1 MYTVTKSDKTLR
13 GTINLTASKSESN
26 RALIIQALCK
36 DAFEIKNL
44 ATAKDTETLQELLSS
59 NNSTLDV
66 GPAGTTYRFLTAYLA
81 TQKGRETILT
91 GSQRMQER
99 PIGILVDALRSIG
112 ADIEYVENEGY
123 PPLKIKGKQLH
134 GGTIEIHGDISS
146 QYISALLLI
155 APTLI
160 GGLKIRFKGKVV
172 SKPYIQMTLN
182 IMANFGATYTWQNNT
197 IIIDEAAYR
206 AEQFTV
212 EADWSAAAF
221 WYEMVALSEDADIT
235 ITGLKEQ
242 SFQGDATVV
251 EVYEKLGVQTIFK
264 LGEIQIQFNKVN
276 LKKDF
281 FEYDF
286 TTCPDMVQAVTCT
299 LAALSIPFKFS
310 GVMTLRIKETERVEA
325 LRKEW
330 DKAGIKIK
338 DINADAMEMP
348 DSVTPNEFVTSV
360 ATYHDHRMA
369 MAFAPLAL
377 QFNSIKIEDPDV
389 VVKSYPEFWE
399 HLKSVGFEIG

>member
-13 GTINLTASKSESN
+13 GIINLTASKSESN

-44 ATAKDTETLQELLSS
+44 ATAKDTSTLQELLSS

-91 GSQRMQER
+91 GSQRMKER

-112 ADIEYVENEGY
+112 ADVEYVENEGY
-123 PPLKIKGKQLH
+123 PPLKIKGKQLQ
-134 GGTIEIHGDISS
+134 GGTITINGGVSS

-155 APTLI
+155 APTLT
-160 GGLKIRFKGKVV
+160 GGLKIQFTGEVV
-172 SKPYIQMTLN
+172 SVPYIQMTLN

-197 IIIDEAAYR
+197 IRIDEAAYK

-242 SFQGDATVV
+242 SFQGDAVVV
-251 EVYEKLGVQTIFK
+251 EVYKKLGVKTTFK
-264 LGEIQIQFNKVN
+264 SGKIQVQFNKAN

-286 TTCPDMVQAVTCT
+286 TTCPDMVQAATCT
-299 LAALSIPFKFS
+299 LSALAIPFKFS
-310 GVMTLRIKETERVEA
+310 GVKTLRIKETERVLA
-325 LRKEW
+325 LKNEW
-330 DKAGIKIK
+330 AKAGVTID
-338 DINADAMEMP
+338 DISIDEIGMRK
-348 DSVTPNEFVTSV
+348 SITPNEFATSV

-377 QFNSIKIEDPDV
+377 KFNSIRIEDPDV
-389 VVKSYPEFWE
+389 IVKSYPEFWE
-399 HLKSVGFEIG
+399 HLKSVGFEMN